1 MEAVKEAQALCPGQR
16 IDCLIS
22 LGAGKGLH
30 NGSGSIAHACSKM
43 GESSKRVARKV
54 KARAAQEGWSA
65 SYFRA
70 SVKGLKNKDNQGEW
84 ENPDWVKAGT
94 IKYLFI
100 DARSQFVRHLD
111 NLINGNPSRP
121 QSSSLGGIPPEK
133 LGWDEYPLVGR
144 GFSRCPS
151 KLVYIPSRWEKPLP
165 MRGYSSQLVG
175 RNPSWRAGGGYPRVS
190 ARIHARASGY
200 PPADADVGADVRF
213 C

>member
-1 MEAVKEAQALCPGQR
+1 GGRCSVAQARRATSAAPVFFKAARVDELSLNKPLMEAVKEAQTLCPGQR

-144 GFSRCPS
+144 G
-151 KLVYIPSRWEKPLP
+151 
-165 MRGYSSQLVG
+165 
-175 RNPSWRAGGGYPRVS
+175 GGYPRVS